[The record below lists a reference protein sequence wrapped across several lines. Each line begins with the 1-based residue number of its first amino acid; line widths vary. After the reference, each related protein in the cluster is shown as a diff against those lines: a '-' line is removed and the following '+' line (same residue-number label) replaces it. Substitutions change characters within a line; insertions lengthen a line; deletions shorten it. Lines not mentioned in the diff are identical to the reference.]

1 MRTANAAAVNRADRA
16 EITEVVESIVSSLS
30 GDLSAGDIKL
40 YAELENLANF
50 IREAKSEVAALRPHE
65 IREKHLPSATD
76 ELDAIIGATAEATN
90 TILDAVETVEKV
102 AAGLP
107 PESGQLLSDPVT
119 AIYQACS
126 FQDITGQR
134 INKVVKTL
142 KEIENKVDQLLGAFG
157 DEVARERTRVLA
169 ESEAAN
175 AKKREER
182 SEHLLNGPQSPQAA
196 VSQADIDAL
205 FDKP

>member
-30 GDLSAGDIKL
+30 GDLSAGDIQI
-40 YAELENLANF
+40 YSELESLASF
-50 IREAKSEVAALRPHE
+50 IRDAKSEIAALQPHE

-76 ELDAIIGATAEATN
+76 ELDAIVGATADATH

-102 AAGLP
+102 AASLP
-107 PESGQLLSDPVT
+107 PETGQLLSDPVT

-142 KEIENKVDQLLGAFG
+142 KQIENKVDQLLGAFG
-157 DEVARERTRVLA
+157 DEVARERTRAQA
-169 ESEAAN
+169 EQEAAT
-175 AKKREER
+175 AKQREAR